1 MYQINMY
8 LETSIRG
15 VRATTGWYGY
25 ILEYIMR
32 NGEPYLHEEYGR
44 EIDITPHQLALIS
57 FLEAL
62 EQVNKD
68 SEITVF
74 SDSAYL
80 RSGYTRYLQDWKT
93 NGWKTAKGDEVK
105 NKVLWQQI
113 SKKTVRHVI
122 RFEPAWPHKYKTQM
136 VSKLMERKSKDV

>member
-1 MYQINMY
+1 MYQINVY

-44 EIDITPHQLALIS
+44 EVDITPNQLALIS

-68 SEITVF
+68 SEITIY

-93 NGWKTAKGDEVK
+93 NGWKTAKGTEVK

-113 SKKTVRHVI
+113 ARKTVRHVI
-122 RFEPAWPHKYKTQM
+122 RFEPMWKHKYKDQM
-136 VSKLMERKSKDV
+136 VSELMKRRNKDV

>member
-1 MYQINMY
+1 M
-8 LETSIRG
+8 
-15 VRATTGWYGY
+15 A
-25 ILEYIMR
+25 
-32 NGEPYLHEEYGR
+32 
-44 EIDITPHQLALIS
+44 

-62 EQVNKD
+62 DRVNKD
-68 SEITVF
+68 SEITVY

-122 RFEPAWPHKYKTQM
+122 RFEPMWKHKYKDQM
-136 VSKLMERKSKDV
+136 VSKLIERRNKDV